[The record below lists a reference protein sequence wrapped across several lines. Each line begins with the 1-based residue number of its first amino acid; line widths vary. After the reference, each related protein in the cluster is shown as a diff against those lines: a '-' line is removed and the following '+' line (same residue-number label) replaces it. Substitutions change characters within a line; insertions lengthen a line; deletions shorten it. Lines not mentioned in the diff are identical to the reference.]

1 VYKKSTRTKHKPP
14 ARRASARTNIV
25 LDPTLV
31 ARVKRIAGV
40 STTREAVNIALDH
53 YARSR
58 DSSQILALFGT
69 EGVAADYDPKMT
81 NPPDRR

>member
-1 VYKKSTRTKHKPP
+1 MRPKTTRPKAKAA
-14 ARRASARTNIV
+14 ARRAPARTNIV

-31 ARVKRIAGV
+31 ARVKRMAGV

-58 DSSQILALFGT
+58 DNSQILALFGT
-69 EGVAADYDPKMT
+69 GGVAADYDPKMT
-81 NPPDRR
+81 SPPDHH